1 MKKWQTFILLWFFNL
16 KKIVKNYLR
25 TLKKPFA
32 ANFKRLC
39 QNSKEYGVV
48 AAINIIM
55 YLENQ
60 VTAQSY
66 YQNIKNSPDDAQQKT
81 TILNYLYL
89 KLIKL
94 K

>member
-60 VTAQSY
+60 VTAQVT
-66 YQNIKNSPDDAQQKT
+66 IKILKTVLMMHNKKQQF
-81 TILNYLYL
+81 
-89 KLIKL
+89 
-94 K
+94 

>member
-16 KKIVKNYLR
+16 KKIVKKYLR
-25 TLKKPFA
+25 KLKKPFA

-60 VTAQSY
+60 VTAQVT
-66 YQNIKNSPDDAQQKT
+66 IKILKTVLMMHNKKQQF
-81 TILNYLYL
+81 
-89 KLIKL
+89 
-94 K
+94 